1 MKKIFFVFDLGL
13 LTFGIAQTA
22 SADGRYHYSGGMEKQ
37 YPNIFG
43 RHYGYVAR
51 YSPLMSQFNTPAP
64 YFTPANQSYGYPN
77 FWQQQNPGQG
87 GTSAEQPTAG
97 YHYYPAMPNTM
108 MPSYWY
114 GR

>member
-1 MKKIFFVFDLGL
+1 MKKFFFLLSLGFL
-13 LTFGIAQTA
+13 SLGFSQIAWGG
-22 SADGRYHYSGGMEKQ
+22 SRNHYSGGMENQ
-37 YPNIFG
+37 YPNIYG
-43 RHYGYVAR
+43 KHYGYVGR
-51 YSPLMSQFNTPAP
+51 YYPLMNQFNTPAP

-87 GTSAEQPTAG
+87 GTSAAQPTAG
-97 YHYYPAMPNTM
+97 YHYYPAMPNSM